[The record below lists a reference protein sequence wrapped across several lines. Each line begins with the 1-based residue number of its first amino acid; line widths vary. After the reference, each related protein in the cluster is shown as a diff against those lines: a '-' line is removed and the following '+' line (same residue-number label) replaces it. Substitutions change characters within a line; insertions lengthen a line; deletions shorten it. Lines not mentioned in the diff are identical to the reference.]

1 MRLTQRTSPIFLFL
15 LALFLSNW
23 SQAQTT
29 ISLDNTTLTEREVA
43 VGIQVPWEILWGPD
57 DHIWVTEKRGQVL
70 RIDPENGNVTTVL
83 NIQNLVDSGAEPGLL
98 GMALHPDFTNTPLV
112 YLVYNYLVGGFNTQ
126 ERLVSYSWDGN
137 TLNNP
142 TILLD
147 GIDGG
152 GIHNGSRL
160 LISNDQ
166 KILMTTGDVG
176 SGNLSQ
182 NMNSLNGKLLRINLD
197 GSIPTDNP
205 DPDSYIFSYGHRN
218 AQGLTYGPNGQLYSS
233 EHGAQSSDE
242 FNLIEVDRNYGWP
255 TVQGACNTS
264 SEINFCNAFN
274 VREPLREWTPC
285 VAVNGLEFYDHPA
298 IPEWQGS
305 MLMAVLGG
313 FVQDPR
319 VSVLHFNSDGTE
331 VVGEDQYFTSFGRI
345 RDLCVNPHNGAV
357 YFATNGAWYPSTGPN
372 RIIEYRNLD
381 FMTTST
387 EDPESS
393 KAFVNIYPNPVQQN
407 ENLTIAISER
417 FIGHTLQ
424 LIHYNGKLVTQRKI
438 EGPMIE
444 LSTEGLTPGA
454 YYIKASDDSGH
465 ISKTV
470 MIK

>member
-1 MRLTQRTSPIFLFL
+1 ML
-15 LALFLSNW
+15 LALCFSSFNW
-23 SQAQTT
+23 LNAQNT
-29 ISLDNTTLTEREVA
+29 ITLDNTVLTEREVA
-43 VGIQVPWEILWGPD
+43 VGIQVPWEIFWGPD
-57 DHIWVTEKRGQVL
+57 DHIWLTERRGQVL

-83 NIQNLVDSGAEPGLL
+83 NIQNLVDSGGEPGLL
-98 GMALHPDFTNTPLV
+98 GMTLHPDFTNTPLV
-112 YLVYNYLVGGFNTQ
+112 YLAYNYLVGGFNTR
-126 ERLVSYSWDGN
+126 ERLVSYSWDGTN
-137 TLNNP
+137 LSNP
-142 TILLD
+142 TIILD
-147 GIDGG
+147 GIEGG

-160 LISNDQ
+160 LISTDQ

-197 GSIPTDNP
+197 GSIPADNP
-205 DPDSYIFSYGHRN
+205 DPTSYIYTYGHRN

-242 FNLIEVDRNYGWP
+242 FNLIEVNRNYGWP

-264 SEINFCNAFN
+264 SEISFCNAFN

-319 VSVLHFNSDGTE
+319 VSVLHFNEDGTA
-331 VVGEDQYFTSFGRI
+331 VVGEDQYFANFGRI
-345 RDLCVNPHNGAV
+345 RDLCMNPHNGAI
-357 YFATNGAWYPSTGPN
+357 YFATNGPFYPGSGPN

-381 FMTTST
+381 FVTTST
-387 EDPESS
+387 ANQESANQFI
-393 KAFVNIYPNPVQQN
+393 KVFPNPVKQHT
-407 ENLTIAISER
+407 NLTLQVSDNFVGHSIA
-417 FIGHTLQ
+417 
-424 LIHYNGKLVTQRKI
+424 LIHYDGRLISKRTI
-438 EGPMIE
+438 EGNTIE
-444 LSTEGLTPGA
+444 LSTKGLTPGA
-454 YYIKASDDSGH
+454 YYIKATNQEGS

-470 MIK
+470 VIK